1 MNSDRLYK
9 IVVLILVAIALAATL
24 YIAYRDYL
32 YVYIRLMLTE
42 DYSYLV
48 VALPIAVGVFLKV
61 ILDRFSIEGINVFR
75 AVTSVMF
82 LSTAITFYVI
92 GETVTEMYIELKT
105 LSIVFLLWSFL
116 ALFLRSRKLM
126 TGILS
131 MMLLLILIPIP
142 RPIADGLSSFLT
154 EIVARTAAHITS
166 TKLTESNGII
176 VLITKDSTGIERSF
190 EIAPICSG
198 IVSFLSVLSI
208 APLVIYLSSKS
219 STSIRRKAMYTTL
232 SIVSA
237 ILTVF
242 LGNISRLVLIIL
254 VTRTIGF
261 EEALKFFH
269 YTPSILYVAIA
280 TALSLYIISK
290 ISKEK
295 AVVKPYTIS
304 YMKPSIAFSG
314 SIALLLFIAIVFNV
328 LAPAASTVTLAQ
340 TTPSVISLPKLLENP
355 TTIVLNSTDIF
366 LFKDVPEPR
375 LGTALGIPIIRSIA
389 FMYNN
394 TIFLGYIE
402 VADVPTKFHGWYVC
416 VTLQGYR
423 IHRSWTELGNIT
435 INHMLISKSGNMM
448 LLSYA
453 IYRYILQEGTTYIRL
468 SIMTPISNEYSEQ
481 LQMARDILGNVRSIE
496 ISRSRTTYVL
506 DLSMI
511 ITNTS
516 VVIGFMLLILHYL
529 GKYLQKLY
537 IRRSR
542 EEKGLNL

>member
-1 MNSDRLYK
+1 MDSDRLYK
-9 IVVLILVAIALAATL
+9 IVVLILVAIALATTL
-24 YIAYRDYL
+24 YMAYRDYL
-32 YVYIRLMLTE
+32 YAYIRLMFTE

-48 VALPIAVGVFLKV
+48 VALPIAIGVFLKLV
-61 ILDRFSIEGINVFR
+61 LDRFSIEGINVFR
-75 AVTSVMF
+75 AVSSIMF

-92 GETVTEMYIELKT
+92 GEAVTEVHIELKT

-116 ALFLRSRKLM
+116 ALFLRSRKLVM
-126 TGILS
+126 GILS
-131 MMLLLILIPIP
+131 MMLLLVLVPIP
-142 RPIADGLSSFLT
+142 RPIMDGLSSFFT
-154 EIVARTAAHITS
+154 DIVARTVAHITS
-166 TKLTESNGII
+166 AKLIESNGMI
-176 VLITKDSTGIERSF
+176 VLITKDPTGIERSF

-198 IVSFLSVLSI
+198 IVSFLSLLSI
-208 APLVIYLSSKS
+208 APLVIYLSSTS
-219 STSIRRKAMYTTL
+219 SASIRKRAMYTTL

-237 ILTVF
+237 ILIVF
-242 LGNISRLVLIIL
+242 IGNISRLVLIIV

-261 EEALKFFH
+261 EKALKFFH
-269 YTPSILYVAIA
+269 YTPSILYVVIA

-290 ISKEK
+290 LSRQK
-295 AVVKPYTIS
+295 AVVKPYTVS
-304 YMKPSIAFSG
+304 YIKPSIAFSG
-314 SIALLLFIAIVFNV
+314 SIAFLLFIAIVFNV
-328 LAPAASTVTLAQ
+328 LAPMASTVTLAQ

-375 LGTALGIPIIRSIA
+375 LGTVLGIPIIRSIA

-394 TIFLGYIE
+394 TLFLGYIE

-448 LLSYA
+448 LLSYT

-468 SIMTPISNEYSEQ
+468 SIMTPVSDDYSEQ
-481 LQMARDILGNVRSIE
+481 VQMARDILGNVRSIE
-496 ISRSRTTYVL
+496 IPRSRTTYVL
-506 DLSMI
+506 DLSMT
-511 ITNTS
+511 ITNIS
-516 VVIGFMLLILHYL
+516 VVIGFALLILHHL

-537 IRRSR
+537 IRRPR
-542 EEKGLNL
+542 EKEGLNL